1 MSLSDSVGPL
11 VVQARQAAER
21 GDFASAIAA
30 QQQVVESLRQQGDD
44 VEASQILFV
53 QLANLANFYAP
64 VDRYQDAVPVLE
76 EAVGVGERIKHPELD
91 TVRQMLDSARQIAA
105 MSPEEL
111 AQMKAEQE
119 KEADDQ
125 DAEMEAQL
133 AAMPPEQRAQME
145 AAMREFQS
153 KSPAEQ
159 AVIVQRAQIQ
169 SLADQVRDASVAAK
183 RGQVSRD
190 ELLPQLEQLVAQI
203 EKEQP
208 QDSTWGELVVFVRAV
223 IALLRGRTSLILIP
237 GQSEPPP
244 PPVPAAYAAHL
255 VAIQK
260 G

>member
-1 MSLSDSVGPL
+1 MI
-11 VVQARQAAER
+11 VQARQAAER

-30 QQQVVESLRQQGDD
+30 QEQVVESLRLEG
-44 VEASQILFV
+44 EELEGAQILFV
-53 QLANLANFYAP
+53 QLANLANYYAP
-64 VDRYQDAVPVLE
+64 IDRYVDAVPVLE
-76 EAVGVGERIKHPELD
+76 EAVGVGERIEHPDLG
-91 TVRQMLDSARQIAA
+91 TVKEMLESARQIAA
-105 MSPEEL
+105 LSPEEL

-119 KEADDQ
+119 QEGADQ

-159 AVIVQRAQIQ
+159 EVIMQGAQIQ
-169 SLADQVRDASVAAK
+169 ALADQVRDASVACR
-183 RGQVSRD
+183 RGQIPR
-190 ELLPQLEQLVAQI
+190 EEFLPQLEQLAAQI
-203 EKEQP
+203 DNEQP
-208 QDSTWGELVVFVRAV
+208 KESPWGDLTAFIRSV

-244 PPVPAAYAAHL
+244 PPVPPTYAAHFA
-255 VAIQK
+255 AIQK